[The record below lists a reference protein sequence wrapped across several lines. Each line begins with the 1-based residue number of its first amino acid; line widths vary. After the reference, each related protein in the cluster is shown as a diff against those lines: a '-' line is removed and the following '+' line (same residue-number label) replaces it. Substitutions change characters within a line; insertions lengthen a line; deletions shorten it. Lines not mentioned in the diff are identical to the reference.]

1 MTQPPRPPRQ
11 TALTNFTQF
20 LQSVPTRVRFSR
32 VKLKPNAKVPELWVQ
47 NAGSDQAEVFP
58 LLGEQYRLGR
68 SSQSC
73 DIVVRNPLVSS
84 LHLSLNRNRS
94 HRWFLGL
101 FPRNR
106 FEIRDEKSTN
116 GLYRGKQRL
125 TSTVLYH
132 NDLITL
138 GPPELAD
145 AVRIQFKEEP
155 AWWVKGLRFG
165 LWGLGGVTIL
175 GLGAIALEWQKFKV
189 YPLPN
194 SVQGPVVVIARD
206 ETTIS
211 PLPPSQTHQEV
222 KSLNEVSPF
231 LPKAIMASEDSR
243 FYWHFGVDP
252 LGTSRAIVANLAG
265 GGIKEGGSTLT
276 QQLARN
282 LLRSYV
288 GTEDSLG
295 RKLKEAA
302 VALKLEMRYSKDDL
316 MRIYLNRVYLGY
328 GTYGFGDAARFYFD
342 KSPKDLTLSEAATLA
357 GILPAPNAF
366 NPVRDYKSAIEYRNR
381 VLQRM
386 AEQSMVSVEESNRAR
401 RSPLQLSPKAQETL
415 SSGTAPYYYAQVLDE
430 LDELLES
437 SVARE
442 GNFIVETGLDLKLQ
456 TQAETAL
463 RDAVANEGGSGG
475 FSQGAIATMN
485 FRTGEIIA
493 AVGGVDYKE
502 SQFNRVNQAKR
513 QPGSTFKIF
522 TYTSAIESGKSPGE
536 AISCAPLNWEGQDFA
551 GCSSG
556 GGSLDIATGLMR
568 SENVVALRLAQ
579 EVGLGKVVQMARRMG
594 VTTKELREVPGLVL
608 GQSEVSLIE
617 MVGAFGVLGNGGIK
631 AKPRTI
637 RKIWDSS
644 DCTNPKDF
652 HTCRVVYPLYNQGKN
667 DDRQV
672 LAPEVAQ
679 TMTSM
684 LQGVVSGGTGKAAA
698 IGLGEAGKTGTTND
712 GVDLWFIGYVPS
724 REVVTGVWLGNDD
737 NRPTNNSSA
746 QAAKLWGK
754 YMGQAL
760 R

>member
-1 MTQPPRPPRQ
+1 MTQPPKPPSK

-20 LQSVPTRVRFSR
+20 LQSMPTRVRFSR

-47 NAGSDQAEVFP
+47 TADSNQAEVFP

-84 LHLSLNRNRS
+84 LHLSVSRDRS
-94 HRWFLGL
+94 HRWFLGA
-101 FPRNR
+101 FPRTR
-106 FEIRDEKSTN
+106 FEVRDENSTN
-116 GLYRGKQRL
+116 GLYRGKTRL
-125 TSTVLYH
+125 NSKILYH
-132 NDLITL
+132 NDLLTL

-155 AWWVKGLRFG
+155 AWWVKGIRYS
-165 LWGLGGVTIL
+165 LWGLAGITVL
-175 GLGAIALEWQKFKV
+175 GLGAILVEWQKFKV
-189 YPLPN
+189 FPLPN

-211 PLPPSQTHQEV
+211 PLPPTQTHQEV
-222 KSLNEVSPF
+222 KSLGDVSQY
-231 LPKAIMASEDSR
+231 LPKAIMASEDAR
-243 FYWHFGVDP
+243 FNWHFGVDP
-252 LGTSRAIVANLAG
+252 IGTFRAIIANLQG

-288 GTEDSLG
+288 GTEDSAG

-328 GTYGFGDAARFYFD
+328 GTYGFSDAARFYFD
-342 KSPKDLTLSEAATLA
+342 KTPKDLNLSEAATLA

-366 NPVRDYKSAIEYRNR
+366 NPVRDYQSAIEYRNR
-381 VLQRM
+381 VLKRM
-386 AEQSMVSVEESNRAR
+386 AEQGMVSVEEANRAR

-415 SSGTAPYYYAQVLDE
+415 SSGLAPYYYSQVLNE
-430 LDELLES
+430 LDELLGQ
-437 SVARE
+437 SVATE
-442 GNFIVETGLDLKLQ
+442 GNYIVETGLDLKLQ
-456 TQAETAL
+456 AQAESSL
-463 RDAVANEGGSGG
+463 RDTVAAEGGAGG

-485 FRTGEIIA
+485 FRTGEILA
-493 AVGGVDYKE
+493 SVGGVDFRE
-502 SQFNRVNQAKR
+502 SQFNRVNQARR

-522 TYTSAIESGKSPGE
+522 TYTAALESGKSPGDT
-536 AISCAPLNWEGQDFA
+536 ISCAPLNWEGQDFA
-551 GCSSG
+551 GCG
-556 GGSLDIATGLMR
+556 GGDVTLATGLAQ
-568 SENVVALRLAQ
+568 SYNPVALRLAR
-579 EVGLGKVVQMARRMG
+579 EVGLGKVAQMARRMG
-594 VTTKELREVPGLVL
+594 VTSRDLKEVPGLVL

-637 RKIWDSS
+637 KRILDSS
-644 DCTNPKDF
+644 DCTNPRDYK
-652 HTCRVVYPLYNQGKN
+652 TCRVLYPLYNQGKN
-667 DDRQV
+667 DDRPV
-672 LAPEVAQ
+672 IAPEIAQ
-679 TMTSM
+679 TMTTM
-684 LQGVVSGGTGKAAA
+684 LQSAVAGGTGRAAA
-698 IGLGEAGKTGTTND
+698 IGLGEAGKTGTTNE
-712 GVDLWFIGYVPS
+712 GVDLWFVGYVPS

-737 NRPTNNSSA
+737 NTPTGNSSA
-746 QAAKLWGK
+746 QAAKLWAK
-754 YMGQAL
+754 YMGTAL